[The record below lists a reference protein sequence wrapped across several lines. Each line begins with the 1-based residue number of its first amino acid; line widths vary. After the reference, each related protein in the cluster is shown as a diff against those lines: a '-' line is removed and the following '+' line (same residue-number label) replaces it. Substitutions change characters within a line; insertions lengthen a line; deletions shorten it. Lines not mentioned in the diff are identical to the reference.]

1 MYHWAWHPTQPLC
14 LYRSKELGIG
24 GAGDG
29 GSSNLSRQHIEH
41 EHKCISNHAVSSSEF
56 GTVRNTRQMLQKLT
70 YCTTD
75 HIALWGGGAVKG
87 GCKFETFRSALGCTR
102 VHSVAEWGCRGD
114 NIQNARTNVSYMA
127 HQKNGVLHY
136 IPQPLSPSPP
146 ILPSGF
152 ALLSCTVSTHSEC
165 SGSSACSACSAPLF
179 FLASKPPSLSLPL
192 GCSMLPVSS
201 LDFSAPPCPAKTS
214 GRCCRG
220 CGSSISN
227 YVSDSGVS
235 KGAYGDK

>member
-1 MYHWAWHPTQPLC
+1 MYHWAWHPTQALC

-75 HIALWGGGAVKG
+75 HIALWGGGVVKG

-102 VHSVAEWGCRGD
+102 AHSVAEWGCRGGGQHSKR
-114 NIQNARTNVSYMA
+114 QNQCIVHGASEERC
-127 HQKNGVLHY
+127 
-136 IPQPLSPSPP
+136 
-146 ILPSGF
+146 F
-152 ALLSCTVSTHSEC
+152 ALHPTTGVAIPSYIALWLCITILHGIHS
-165 SGSSACSACSAPLF
+165 L
-179 FLASKPPSLSLPL
+179 
-192 GCSMLPVSS
+192 
-201 LDFSAPPCPAKTS
+201 
-214 GRCCRG
+214 
-220 CGSSISN
+220 
-227 YVSDSGVS
+227 
-235 KGAYGDK
+235 